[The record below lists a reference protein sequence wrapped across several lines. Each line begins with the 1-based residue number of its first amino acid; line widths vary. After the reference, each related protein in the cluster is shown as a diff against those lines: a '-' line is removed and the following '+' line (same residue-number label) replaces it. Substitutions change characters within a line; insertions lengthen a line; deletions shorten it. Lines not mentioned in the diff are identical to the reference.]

1 MTQQQQQQKLSL
13 LLPLCPILR
22 WFPQHKQISILA
34 HENDRTGI
42 GQVKFKKIKKQA
54 EKKHRQF
61 CWYCTRKVHRS
72 DRTHIV
78 QVKLQ
83 VKKRRRRR
91 KAILLVLHMQGI
103 YIYITTHKCTHSLLP
118 WVIWSSRHHHF
129 DYRANYYA
137 LPLCVHVTAS

>member
-1 MTQQQQQQKLSL
+1 MKMTGQALGKRSL
-13 LLPLCPILR
+13 
-22 WFPQHKQISILA
+22 
-34 HENDRTGI
+34 
-42 GQVKFKKIKKQA
+42 KKKKKKKE
-54 EKKHRQF
+54 EKNRQF
-61 CWYCTRKVHRS
+61 CWYCTRRVHRS

-83 VKKRRRRR
+83 VKKRRRR
-91 KAILLVLHMQGI
+91 KAILLVLHMQGIYI

-118 WVIWSSRHHHF
+118 WVIRSSHHHHF